1 VSIRYARRR
10 HIEQPVTRKVS
21 QGPTNLR
28 VMEARV
34 VTFPNRPEVGARA
47 NGGTR
52 PEAAIR
58 VEPERIVVERI
69 VLHDPALASWLGA
82 QPMDDHVILIE
93 RALRIG
99 LTALQ
104 GVGVTLNIDAVRSE
118 FERFAEQNRS
128 ANEKAAEALELV
140 LRSNFGDGD
149 GRLPRT
155 LETFLGDR
163 GKLRSMVEELF
174 DPTRRDSAIGRIS
187 RMLETYFDGDA
198 SRLATL
204 LDPTRLGSPLHQF
217 RLEVAEGFR
226 ALQEKLVAIE
236 ASQSARAGERSR
248 SAAKGGD
255 FEDLLEDLLGDIARG
270 ANDLLERTGT
280 EAGDAGRS
288 KKGDFVLT
296 LDSDLTRGAEL
307 RIVVEAK
314 DRRVSGREMREE
326 LRDAKTNRDAAVGLV
341 VFTPQHA
348 PAGIAPFDVRAGDVY
363 VVLDPGDP
371 DPAALHAAVRL
382 ARLLALAS
390 LRESEA
396 ELDVAAVQEALTGIR
411 EALEVVRTLKVQLT
425 SIGSTSV
432 SVSAGLEKLR
442 EAILAQLARAER
454 ELSPA
459 C

>member
-1 VSIRYARRR
+1 
-10 HIEQPVTRKVS
+10 
-21 QGPTNLR
+21 
-28 VMEARV
+28 MEARI
-34 VTFPNRPEVGARA
+34 VTFPG
-47 NGGTR
+47 R
-52 PEAAIR
+52 PEASIHLEAD
-58 VEPERIVVERI
+58 RIFVER
-69 VLHDPALASWLGA
+69 LSLPDPGLAAWLAA
-82 QPMDDHVILIE
+82 QPMDDHAILVE

-104 GVGVTLNIDAVRSE
+104 SVGVTLNVDAVRSE
-118 FERFAEQNRS
+118 FERFSEQNRT
-128 ANEKAAEALELV
+128 ANEKAAAALEQV

-187 RMLETYFDGDA
+187 GMLETYFDGDA

-217 RLEVAEGFR
+217 RREVSEGFR
-226 ALQEKLVAIE
+226 ALQEKLAVIE
-236 ASQSARAGERSR
+236 AAQSARAGERAR
-248 SAAKGGD
+248 SAAKGAD
-255 FEDLLEDLLGDIARG
+255 FEDLLEAQLGEIARG

-280 EAGDAGRS
+280 DAGDAGRS

-296 LDSDLTRGAEL
+296 LDPDLCRGSDL

-314 DRRVSGREMREE
+314 DRRISGREMREE
-326 LRDAKTNRDAAVGLV
+326 LREAKVNRDAAVGLV

-363 VVLDPGDP
+363 VVLDPADP
-371 DPAALHAAVRL
+371 DASSLHAAVRL

-396 ELDVAAVQEALTGIR
+396 ELDISAVNAALTGVR
-411 EALEVVRTLKVQLT
+411 EALEAVRAIKVQLT
-425 SIGSTSV
+425 AIGTTSAQV
-432 SVSAGLEKLR
+432 SLTLDKLR
-442 EAILAQLARAER
+442 EAILAWIARAER

-459 C
+459 S

>member
-1 VSIRYARRR
+1 MTAAAEV
-10 HIEQPVTRKVS
+10 VTRKVS
-21 QGPTNLR
+21 QRRSTIR
-28 VMEARV
+28 AMEAIV
-34 VTFPNRPEVGARA
+34 VRFPS
-47 NGGTR
+47 R
-52 PEAAIR
+52 PEAA
-58 VEPERIVVERI
+58 VHVDPERIVIER
-69 VLHDPALASWLGA
+69 LTLTDPALATWLGA
-82 QPMDDHVILIE
+82 QPLDDHTILVE

-104 GVGVTLNIDAVRSE
+104 SVGVTLNVDAVRSE
-118 FERFAEQNRS
+118 FERFAEQS
-128 ANEKAAEALELV
+128 KTANEKAAAALEQV
-140 LRSNFGDGD
+140 LRANFGDGD

-187 RMLETYFDGDA
+187 GMLESYFDGDA

-217 RLEVAEGFR
+217 RLEVSEGFR
-226 ALQEKLVAIE
+226 ALHEKLVAIE
-236 ASQSARAGERSR
+236 AAQNARAGERSK

-255 FEDLLEDLLGDIARG
+255 FEDLLETLLGDVARG

-280 EAGDAGRS
+280 DAGDAGRS

-296 LDSDLTRGAEL
+296 LDPDLTRGSEL

-314 DRRVSGREMREE
+314 DRKVSGREMREE
-326 LRDAKTNRDAAVGLV
+326 LRAAKTNRDAAVGLV

-363 VVLDPGDP
+363 AVLDPADP

-396 ELDVAAVQEALTGIR
+396 ELDVASVQQALTAIR
-411 EALEVVRTLKVQLT
+411 ESLEVVRALKVQLT
-425 SIGSTSV
+425 SIGSTSMTV
-432 SVSAGLEKLR
+432 SGGLDKLR
-442 EAILAQLARAER
+442 ENILAQLTRAER

-459 C
+459 R